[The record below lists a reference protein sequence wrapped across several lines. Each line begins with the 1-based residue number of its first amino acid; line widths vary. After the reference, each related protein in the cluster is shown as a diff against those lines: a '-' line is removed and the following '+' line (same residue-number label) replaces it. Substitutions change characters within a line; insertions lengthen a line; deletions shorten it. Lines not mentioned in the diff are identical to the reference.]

1 MLRSTVFLCA
11 AAIAPAQFF
20 PLQVGNQWIYRVGEG
35 PVRDVRV
42 AEVVSAEQIDG
53 VEYFGYRGLFGEM
66 PRLRVD
72 KTNRLVQRNA
82 DGSES
87 VWADFSAAEGTSYA
101 TGFDRCTGRARV
113 EAKDVLVDALDRQWG
128 GGVRVSYSAA
138 NCADAGVTGDVFVPG
153 LGLTER
159 TFNTFT
165 GPRRYQL
172 TYARIGNASVI
183 ASGEYGFR
191 LSLDQR
197 EYPSKAR
204 IMLRLTLEN
213 WTKTPLVLNFTSG
226 QSYDFSVRTET
237 GETVYTWSATRLF
250 PAVIRDETVSGERN
264 WVVTDELDLRP
275 GNYVIEARLT
285 DRTQAFRAQAPFTVV
300 KETP

>member
-1 MLRSTVFLCA
+1 MRSIVFLCA

-20 PLQVGNQWIYRVGEG
+20 PLQVGNQWIYRVSEG
-35 PVRDVRV
+35 PVREVRV
-42 AEVVSAEQIDG
+42 AEVVSSERIDD
-53 VEYFGYRGLFGEM
+53 VEYFVYRGLFGETAQ
-66 PRLRVD
+66 LRM
-72 KTNRLVQRNA
+72 TANNQLVQRNA
-82 DGSES
+82 DGTES
-87 VWADFSAAEGTSYA
+87 LWADFDASLGAVYTTA
-101 TGFDRCTGRARV
+101 FDRCTGRARV
-113 EAKDVLVDALDRQWG
+113 EAVALLVDALDRQWPG
-128 GGVRVSYSAA
+128 GRRVSYSAT
-138 NCADAGVTGDVFVPG
+138 NCADAGVAGDVYVPG

-159 TFNTFT
+159 TFITFT

-204 IMLRLTLEN
+204 ITLRMTLEN

-226 QSYDFSVRTET
+226 QSYDFSVRTDS

-250 PAVIRDETVSGERN
+250 PAVIRDETVSGEKN

-285 DRTQAFRAQAPFTVV
+285 DRTQAFRAQVPFTVV
-300 KETP
+300 RETP